1 MKTDLVTH
9 RIHQFVERCGL
20 FWENYGSQRM
30 VGRVLGWLLIC
41 DPPAQSLAQIAEGV
55 MASKASISTS
65 TRSLEMMGLIERVP
79 VRGERATYYR
89 MVDGSWSQMFETK
102 QVALRLFRELAE
114 EGLMV
119 LEGAPESRRD
129 RLQELHDMYEFMEA
143 EMPKIIAD
151 WRASRA
157 AKAGRG
163 EPEK

>member
-1 MKTDLVTH
+1 MNNDLKTH
-9 RIHQFVERCGL
+9 RIHQFVERVGL

-41 DPPAQSLAQIAEGV
+41 DPPEQSLGEIAEGV

-65 TRSLEMMGLIERVP
+65 TRTLELIGLIERVP
-79 VRGERATYYR
+79 MRGQRSTYYR
-89 MVDGSWSQMFETK
+89 MVEGSWSHMFEAK

-119 LEGAPESRRD
+119 LEEEPPSRRE
-129 RLQELHDMYEFMEA
+129 RLQELHDLYEFLEA

-151 WRASRA
+151 WRASRGDT
-157 AKAGRG
+157 K
-163 EPEK
+163 